1 MEDLVEDARS
11 SFEQA
16 ATTLVDQ
23 IRSALVDERTGKN
36 AFQLAVDQAQQFYQA
51 VDWSERW
58 LQALVATECFLLI
71 LVLVTRHR
79 TTFQGILFVILGAV
93 IYCAKYLNVYLEQ
106 NWSSFSRQSY
116 FDASGLFISVVLSAP
131 LLVINM
137 VIVVNHLIVLSGL
150 VVQVKRA
157 QLKHKA
163 REAAREAKKDR

>member
-36 AFQLAVDQAQQFYQA
+36 AFQLAVEQAQQFYQA

-71 LVLVTRHR
+71 LVLVTRNR
-79 TTFQGILFVILGAV
+79 TTFQGILFVILG
-93 IYCAKYLNVYLEQ
+93 KLRN
-106 NWSSFSRQSY
+106 SSKPQKPRTTSSQ
-116 FDASGLFISVVLSAP
+116 AALSD
-131 LLVINM
+131 
-137 VIVVNHLIVLSGL
+137 
-150 VVQVKRA
+150 QT
-157 QLKHKA
+157 QLTTVCSLQGP
-163 REAAREAKKDR
+163 

>member
-79 TTFQGILFVILGAV
+79 TTFQGILLVILG
-93 IYCAKYLNVYLEQ
+93 KLRN
-106 NWSSFSRQSY
+106 SSIPQKPRTTSNTLQPGS
-116 FDASGLFISVVLSAP
+116 
-131 LLVINM
+131 
-137 VIVVNHLIVLSGL
+137 LI
-150 VVQVKRA
+150 
-157 QLKHKA
+157 
-163 REAAREAKKDR
+163 

>member
-79 TTFQGILFVILGAV
+79 TTFQGILFVILG
-93 IYCAKYLNVYLEQ
+93 KLRN
-106 NWSSFSRQSY
+106 SSIPQKPQKPRTTSSQ
-116 FDASGLFISVVLSAP
+116 AALSDQT
-131 LLVINM
+131 LLTTTCS
-137 VIVVNHLIVLSGL
+137 LQGP
-150 VVQVKRA
+150 
-157 QLKHKA
+157 
-163 REAAREAKKDR
+163 

>member
-1 MEDLVEDARS
+1 M
-11 SFEQA
+11 
-16 ATTLVDQ
+16 
-23 IRSALVDERTGKN
+23 
-36 AFQLAVDQAQQFYQA
+36 
-51 VDWSERW
+51 
-58 LQALVATECFLLI
+58 
-71 LVLVTRHR
+71 
-79 TTFQGILFVILGAV
+79 

-106 NWSSFSRQSY
+106 NWSSFSRQPY

-137 VIVVNHLIVLSGL
+137 VIVVSSYFLKVPGSILTQHTFSLTPHLPPTQVNHLIVLSGL